1 MDDDAKARSAEEERN
16 AAQRV
21 VLSALL
27 EFDPSPVSF
36 EELARYLAPGLGRVE
51 VEDALAELQAFGL
64 VHVIAG
70 VERREPGRPHAFA
83 DEFVLASRAAARAH
97 VLNS

>member
-1 MDDDAKARSAEEERN
+1 VGDDAKVPGADEERN
-16 AAQRV
+16 ASQRV
-21 VLSALL
+21 VLGALL
-27 EFDPSPVSF
+27 EFDPTPVSF
-36 EELARYLAPGLGRVE
+36 DELARYLAPGLGRVE
-51 VEDALAELQAFGL
+51 VEDALGELRAFGL

-97 VLNS
+97 VLNG